1 MSQRQR
7 ARKAGISE
15 KIYTKPRRRYDV
27 CTHVQCG
34 YSGQRR
40 SSQIVRNVANLGLFQ
55 SFDCDQQPLLSCVEQ
70 TSREV
75 LLEPHHPVNPST
87 CDDNGSTSKGC
98 YIQDITL
105 GCDVNYIY
113 IYISQSNTGVL
124 VLTTNRKSR
133 QLIGV
138 TVRNLGSTVGK

>member
-1 MSQRQR
+1 M
-7 ARKAGISE
+7 
-15 KIYTKPRRRYDV
+15 D
-27 CTHVQCG
+27 
-34 YSGQRR
+34 
-40 SSQIVRNVANLGLFQ
+40 
-55 SFDCDQQPLLSCVEQ
+55 
-70 TSREV
+70 
-75 LLEPHHPVNPST
+75 PST

-113 IYISQSNTGVL
+113 IYIYISQSNTGVL
-124 VLTTNRKSR
+124 SLTTNRKSR